1 MSPEQRACSRLSG
14 ETGHIGRLLM
24 IGPSEALFDELRRQ
38 AGPRD
43 HDLQSCANCVEA
55 LLQLRLHSWDVL
67 LTDPATTIGD
77 TLPVAREVSLDRSND
92 LVRSSRLAARK
103 ANGSGNCCTTDA
115 LQQQHDIV
123 TAVRCTEWVGDFG
136 RLESITWRWW
146 T

>member
-55 LLQLRLHSWDVL
+55 LLQLRLHSWDV
-67 LTDPATTIGD
+67 
-77 TLPVAREVSLDRSND
+77 RSPI
-92 LVRSSRLAARK
+92 VQPRLATPSQWHVKFRLIDLTIWCARR
-103 ANGSGNCCTTDA
+103 GSQPGRQTVQETAAQRTHCSSNTT
-115 LQQQHDIV
+115 
-123 TAVRCTEWVGDFG
+123 
-136 RLESITWRWW
+136 
-146 T
+146 